1 MGCSHCAGKT
11 RRLVEGSRCRH
22 SSVPGSVATAV
33 AVLAKFLGGLRVND
47 PSRNRHVRILIGYVQ
62 YLRRIAE
69 VERETLQW
77 IEGVV
82 DRSSRSAEAAW
93 FFPQLASGCGWR
105 DQDTLPW
112 NDRRLVRDIRR
123 RKHRSARR

>member
-1 MGCSHCAGKT
+1 M
-11 RRLVEGSRCRH
+11 
-22 SSVPGSVATAV
+22 AV

-69 VERETLQW
+69 VERETLPW

-93 FFPQLASGCGWR
+93 FFPQLTSVCDWR
-105 DQDTLPW
+105 DQDGFPW
-112 NDRRLVRDIRR
+112 NNGALVRDRRR

>member
-1 MGCSHCAGKT
+1 M
-11 RRLVEGSRCRH
+11 
-22 SSVPGSVATAV
+22 AV

-69 VERETLQW
+69 VEMATLRW
-77 IEGVV
+77 IEWVV

-105 DQDTLPW
+105 NQENFPW
-112 NDRRLVRDIRR
+112 NDGGLVRDIRR

>member
-1 MGCSHCAGKT
+1 MDCSHCAGKT

-22 SSVPGSVATAV
+22 SVPGLVATV
-33 AVLAKFLGGLRVND
+33 AGVLGRFLGGRT
-47 PSRNRHVRILIGYVQ
+47 VRILIGYVQ

-69 VERETLQW
+69 VEMATLRW
-77 IEGVV
+77 IEWVV

-105 DQDTLPW
+105 NQENFPW
-112 NDRRLVRDIRR
+112 NDGGLVRDIRR